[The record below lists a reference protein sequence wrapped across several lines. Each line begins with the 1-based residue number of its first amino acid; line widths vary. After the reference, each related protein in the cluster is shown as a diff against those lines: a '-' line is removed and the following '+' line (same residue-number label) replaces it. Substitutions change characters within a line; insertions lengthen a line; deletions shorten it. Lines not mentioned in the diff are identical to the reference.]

1 MPHEPEPD
9 LRGARVHDPD
19 FARLPVSAVRTS
31 GGGMGTRWG
40 FLPRWQ
46 LEAAYGSSSGLFL
59 ITMVNVLVVSAAVVY
74 YFGGPRLVDDESRG
88 RKLTRNLSILYLL
101 LGLPWAALGA
111 GIYGSPLSDSPSKSL
126 IAAWVGLATG
136 PLLVLPARYLVS
148 QRRLRGLVLSAP
160 LLAYGINE
168 ISDLL
173 FPLSSRDQSADGGA
187 WRVSVAPER
196 RTARRD
202 HLRAP
207 AQAVRRWIRSIVG
220 RLFICFLIG
229 QICPLTPR
237 SPRCPR
243 RFISA
248 TL

>member
-40 FLPRWQ
+40 FLPRGQ

-59 ITMVNVLVVSAAVVY
+59 IMMVNVLVASAAVVY

-88 RKLTRNLSILYLL
+88 RKLTRNLGILYLL

-136 PLLVLPARYLVS
+136 PLLVLAARYLVS
-148 QRRLRGLVLSAP
+148 QRRLRGLVLVAMP
-160 LLAYGINE
+160 LRPA
-168 ISDLL
+168 
-173 FPLSSRDQSADGGA
+173 
-187 WRVSVAPER
+187 
-196 RTARRD
+196 AR
-202 HLRAP
+202 
-207 AQAVRRWIRSIVG
+207 IRH
-220 RLFICFLIG
+220 
-229 QICPLTPR
+229 Q
-237 SPRCPR
+237 
-243 RFISA
+243 
-248 TL
+248 